1 MKKKLF
7 CGLLAVALCGGFQ
20 AAYSEPITL
29 DHLKN
34 IAKRFSYFIVLEETD
49 KEPLR
54 YIYADV
60 RQHVHLY
67 HVTDKR
73 AVLEWESV
81 ELGSRASALFVTDL
95 DKDGADEIV
104 IATTQGRILIY
115 DAGNRN
121 LLWENLQDPFETIEC
136 MTSQNIDR
144 DPQDELI
151 FVANSLLYIYD
162 SVHKTIE
169 WQSQRKFSAKEIL
182 LANVD
187 NDPQPEIILN
197 TGFVIDSRF
206 YNVDY
211 EFEEGFGSRIVLLD
225 TNGDDIPEIIGETA
239 DFTLRIYDVYAERE
253 LW

>member
-1 MKKKLF
+1 MKKGWIYALVAA
-7 CGLLAVALCGGFQ
+7 GLVAG
-20 AAYSEPITL
+20 ARTSYSEPVTL

-34 IAKRFSYFIVLEETD
+34 IASRFSYFLVLEANEE
-49 KEPLR
+49 EPLR
-54 YIYADV
+54 YIYADT

-67 HVTDKR
+67 HVADER
-73 AVLEWESV
+73 AVLNWESV
-81 ELGSRASALFVTDL
+81 ELGSRASALFVGDL
-95 DKDGADEIV
+95 DKDGLEEFV

-115 DAGNRN
+115 GGRDHE

-151 FVANSLLYIYD
+151 FVANSFLYIYD
-162 SVHKTIE
+162 SVYKTIE
-169 WQSQRKFSAKEIL
+169 WQSQRNFSAKEII

-187 NDPQPEIILN
+187 NDDQPEIILN

-206 YNVDY
+206 YNVEY
-211 EFEEGFGSRIVLLD
+211 EFEEGFGDRMQLLD
-225 TNGDDIPEIIGETA
+225 INGDDIPEIIGETT